1 MTPESTLSTRDAL
14 REAWLDLRTR
24 PGRSA
29 LTALGTLIG
38 IAVLVSTL
46 GLAASLD
53 AQVAKRFDALTMT
66 EVTVRARDADP
77 AAPLAVPVDA
87 PSRALRIDGTVA
99 AGNLSEVKDVDGI
112 TGTPGFD
119 PSNPAVTGVPVFAA
133 TSGLAGA
140 VHGDVTGR
148 FLSSWHDETGQAVA
162 VLGRDA
168 ADRLRIADVSR
179 RPVVFVDGRPLVVI
193 GILDAV
199 GRHQALLRAVIVPQ
213 GYALRQL
220 RLSKPDQLI
229 VETDMGAAE
238 VVGDQLAVA
247 VRPDLP
253 ESLTIDVPPSPEVLR
268 RQIAGD
274 NQALFVVLGLV
285 SLVIG
290 GVGIANMTLV
300 AVLERTAEIGLR
312 RAIGARRR
320 HIVVQFLLS
329 SVATAFLGAVVGT
342 GVGMIVTTAV
352 ALAQQWPPTMSPAL
366 AAVAPLV
373 GAAIG
378 LGAGAYPAYRASRIE
393 PIDALRVSG

>member
-1 MTPESTLSTRDAL
+1 MTPESTLTTRDAV

-53 AQVAKRFDALTMT
+53 AKVAQRFDALTLT

-77 AAPLAVPVDA
+77 AALPAVPVDA
-87 PSRALRIDGTVA
+87 PSRALRVDGAIA
-99 AGNLSEVKDVDGI
+99 AGNLSEVKDVAGI
-112 TGTPGFD
+112 TGTPGHD
-119 PSNPAVTGVPVFAA
+119 PSNPTVTDVPVFAA
-133 TSGLAGA
+133 TPGLVDA
-140 VHGDVTGR
+140 VHGEVTGR
-148 FLSSWHDETGQAVA
+148 FLSGWHDDTGQAVA

-168 ADRLRIADVSR
+168 ADRLRIAEVSR
-179 RPVVFVDGRPLVVI
+179 RPVVFVEGRPVVVI
-193 GILDAV
+193 GILDSV
-199 GRHQALLRAVIVPQ
+199 GRHQSLLRAVIVPQ
-213 GYALRQL
+213 GYALKQL
-220 RLSKPDQLI
+220 RLAKPDQLI
-229 VETDMGAAE
+229 VETGMGAAA

-247 VRPDLP
+247 VRPDQP
-253 ESLTIDVPPSPEVLR
+253 ESLTIDVPPSPEALR

-300 AVLERTAEIGLR
+300 SVLERTAEIGLR

-329 SVATAFLGAVVGT
+329 SVATAFLGALVGT
-342 GVGMIVTTAV
+342 GVGMVVTTAV
-352 ALAQQWPPTMSPAL
+352 ALAQQWPPTMSPVL
-366 AAVAPLV
+366 PVVAPLV

-378 LGAGAYPAYRASRIE
+378 VGAGAYPAHRASRIE
-393 PIDALRVSG
+393 PIDALRAAG